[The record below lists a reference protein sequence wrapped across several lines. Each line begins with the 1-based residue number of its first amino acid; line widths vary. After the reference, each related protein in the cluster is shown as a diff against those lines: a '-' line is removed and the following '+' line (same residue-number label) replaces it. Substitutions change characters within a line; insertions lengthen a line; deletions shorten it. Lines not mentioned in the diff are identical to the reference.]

1 MLIEDID
8 NIWKLLLLM
17 GVGVFAL
24 QKSKKYVEI
33 MKDLAKSKKLF
44 LIIATSDYIYGTNYQ
59 FDHCYLGKDLENM
72 TQEKIIQAM
81 GRVGRNKISDEYT
94 IRLRDNN
101 LIFKIFNKEE
111 EKIEVINMQKLFNSE
126 EKLEDLY

>member
-1 MLIEDID
+1 
-8 NIWKLLLLM
+8 
-17 GVGVFAL
+17 
-24 QKSKKYVEI
+24 
-33 MKDLAKSKKLF
+33 MK
-44 LIIATSDYIYGTNYQ
+44 
-59 FDHCYLGKDLENM
+59 
-72 TQEKIIQAM
+72 QEKIIQAM